1 MFPWS
6 KLSPLD
12 IAVFATLQH
21 WIGSLTSV
29 IELGTHGCQKPWIG
43 SFTSVMDLHIC
54 DCAELTSRS
63 EEMHSLKSL
72 PTLKNFHCWNLL
84 EDAKRKHFKFK
95 NRESHAWCRFHQYR
109 ETFQI
114 SSCIRRVWIFLLGS
128 TWNHCLHS
136 SISQLKIT
144 WQKFWTAKK
153 FVMAHKFLST
163 RWLMEEGPAF
173 FRIQVYPLPY
183 ITG

>member
-1 MFPWS
+1 MFPQ
-6 KLSPLD
+6 KLSDAQNLHWSLNEGWG
-12 IAVFATLQH
+12 AVSVNVSLHFSTSSLKSLSV
-21 WIGSLTSV
+21 GSSDAMMSTSTCFQDPNSQ
-29 IELGTHGCQKPWIG
+29 IELCSGFAILQPWIG

-109 ETFQI
+109 ETF
-114 SSCIRRVWIFLLGS
+114 RVW
-128 TWNHCLHS
+128 N
-136 SISQLKIT
+136 
-144 WQKFWTAKK
+144 
-153 FVMAHKFLST
+153 
-163 RWLMEEGPAF
+163 P
-173 FRIQVYPLPY
+173 PL
-183 ITG
+183 